1 MIFISEADAQ
11 VGQHGKRRVENCSPD
26 SIGVHLE
33 RARALLTLGRTGEA
47 AELAEACAE
56 QMLEPS
62 PIDAGRALA
71 VLAEARHQLGDAE
84 LAIEVYEQA
93 AELLLANDRY
103 RLEVHSK
110 LAALLRE
117 QGRAEEALDV
127 LTRAVEHTTAQ
138 RSHS

>member
-1 MIFISEADAQ
+1 
-11 VGQHGKRRVENCSPD
+11 
-26 SIGVHLE
+26 
-33 RARALLTLGRTGEA
+33 
-47 AELAEACAE
+47 
-56 QMLEPS
+56 MLEPS

-84 LAIEVYEQA
+84 LAIEVYERA
-93 AELLLANDRY
+93 AELLLAHDRY

-117 QGRAEEALDV
+117 HGRAEEALDV

-138 RSHS
+138 RSHSR